1 MSGLTTRSRWRQ
13 RSKSKNLDLATHV
26 EPFAT
31 RLIDQ
36 LGGVPIYSSL
46 DAWGPH
52 GPDCVTNTTAKYL
65 EAKPATIKKYLKALL
80 RADAAIKADIPKAI
94 DVLDA
99 AKFYRVNK
107 QVLTS
112 ALPRQMPQVDITKG
126 GDKGM
131 EIAVADMVQ
140 LGYLKSPPPIIDTK
154 LLKEVLGLSD
164 RTGALDSASVPVA
177 EAPAQRM
184 VPSWAWVLFK
194 GLVPWAVVITI
205 WELAAA
211 SGWSGSVLFPPP
223 SAFLSY
229 AIESDFRVG
238 FGGDAMPIPIAIL
251 VSALRVLAGLAIG
264 FAAALATGI
273 LISASG
279 SFSDMILPLVRGL
292 APIAPI
298 AWIPLGIV
306 LFGIG
311 NPTAVFV
318 VFMGVYFILT
328 ISTVAAVKAVDQRL
342 IKTARSFGASKA
354 QVWTRVIFPAV
365 LPQVFTMLRINFFAA
380 WMAVLAAEMV
390 GVKNGLGMMIILGRE
405 MFNTKLILLGMCI
418 VGATGY
424 AVDVLLVQIQ
434 RKILWWQQS

>member
-1 MSGLTTRSRWRQ
+1 
-13 RSKSKNLDLATHV
+13 V
-26 EPFAT
+26 
-31 RLIDQ
+31 
-36 LGGVPIYSSL
+36 
-46 DAWGPH
+46 
-52 GPDCVTNTTAKYL
+52 
-65 EAKPATIKKYLKALL
+65 
-80 RADAAIKADIPKAI
+80 
-94 DVLDA
+94 
-99 AKFYRVNK
+99 
-107 QVLTS
+107 
-112 ALPRQMPQVDITKG
+112 
-126 GDKGM
+126 
-131 EIAVADMVQ
+131 
-140 LGYLKSPPPIIDTK
+140 
-154 LLKEVLGLSD
+154 SD
-164 RTGALDSASVPVA
+164 RSGTVDVVGAPVA
-177 EAPAQRM
+177 EAPVQRV

-194 GLVPWAVVITI
+194 GLVPWAVVIAI
-205 WELAAA
+205 WEIAAA

-342 IKTARSFGASKA
+342 VKTARSFGASKA